1 MQEDRAQFMTDLC
14 EEFKIPVPIA
24 SCATWVQVAQI
35 TYATCEF
42 EVPDLI
48 DALRKAHA
56 TPEPRETKQLPRR
69 DSPSKYFENFGR
81 LSLLLVNSNLARC
94 LNHLTEVWFG
104 VARKIVGHAF
114 FISFL
119 YLMVWT
125 LCC

>member
-1 MQEDRAQFMTDLC
+1 MTDLC

-42 EVPDLI
+42 ETPDLI

-56 TPEPRETKQLPRR
+56 TPEPSETKQQPPQRS
-69 DSPSKYFENFGR
+69 SPSKSFENFDR

-114 FISFL
+114 FTSFL
-119 YLMVWT
+119 HLMV
-125 LCC
+125 